1 MQISELL
8 TQTSKNRTYKRGY
21 LGN

>member
-8 TQTSKNRTYKRGY
+8 TQTSKNPTYKRGY